1 MENLSPQIPLY
12 LTFDDVLL
20 LPQHSDVLPSSVV
33 TKTNFTK
40 KLSLNLPFISAAMD
54 TVTESVMAIAMAKS
68 GGIGVLHRS
77 LTPEAQADEVRK
89 VKRASSIIIKEPFTV
104 DINTPLSNA
113 KLMMK
118 QNNISGLPVV
128 DEHNALVGILT
139 SRDIKS
145 ATSKSA
151 TVESVMTTNLIT
163 ANEPT
168 SVEAAREL
176 MLQNKIEKLPIL
188 KDGKLY
194 GLMTL
199 RDISQ
204 VDKYPLVN
212 LDEHGHL
219 MVAAA
224 VGTDVTTEKRIAY
237 LVEAGVDAIIIDTAH
252 GHSEKVIDTFKRV
265 RKEYNDLQII
275 VGNIATAAAAKDL
288 IELGV
293 DALKVGI
300 GPGSICTT
308 RIVAGVG
315 APQLSAIQSVY
326 SAAKNSGVPIIAD
339 GGIKNSGDAVKALAA
354 GASSVMLGTMVAGCL
369 ESPGEQIMRDG
380 HLYKSFRGMG
390 SLGAMKRGSRDRYF
404 QDHHDADEELEAKL
418 VPEGVE
424 GMVPFKGDVNSV
436 LYQMAG
442 GLRAGM
448 GYIGA
453 STISQMATQA
463 QFVQVTSAA
472 LRENHPHDV
481 IITQEAPN
489 YSGS

>member
-20 LPQHSDVLPSSVV
+20 LPQHSDVLPSAVV

-40 KLSLNLPFISAAMD
+40 NLTLNLPFISAAMD
-54 TVTESVMAIAMAKS
+54 TVTESAMAIAMAKS

-77 LTPEAQADEVRK
+77 LAPELQADEVRK

-252 GHSEKVIDTFKRV
+252 GHSEKVIETFKRV
-265 RKEYNDLQII
+265 RNEYSDLQII
-275 VGNIATAAAAKDL
+275 VGNIATSAAARDL

>member
-1 MENLSPQIPLY
+1 MQNPNNQLPIY

-20 LPQHSDVLPSSVV
+20 LPQHSDVLPSTVS
-33 TKTNFTK
+33 TKSKFTK
-40 KLSLNLPFISAAMD
+40 KLELNLPFISAAMD
-54 TVTESVMAIAMAKS
+54 TVTESKMAIAMAKA

-77 LTPEAQADEVRK
+77 LEPQEQANEVRK
-89 VKRASSIIIKEPFTV
+89 VKRASSIIIKEPISV
-104 DINTPLSNA
+104 DIHTPLANA
-113 KLMMK
+113 ISLMK
-118 QNNISGLPVV
+118 KNNISGLPVT
-128 DEHNALVGILT
+128 DEHGILVGIIT
-139 SRDIKS
+139 NRDVKS
-145 ATSKSA
+145 STDKSS
-151 TVESVMTTNLIT
+151 TISTTMTTALIT
-163 ANEPT
+163 ANLG
-168 SVEAAREL
+168 VEVETARDL
-176 MLQNKIEKLPIL
+176 MLANKIEKLPIVS
-188 KDGKLY
+188 DGKLV

-199 RDISQ
+199 KDISQ

-212 LDEHGHL
+212 VDHQGHL
-219 MVAAA
+219 KVAAA
-224 VGTDVTTEKRIAY
+224 VGTDVTTEKRVSF

-252 GHSEKVIDTFKRV
+252 GHSQKVLDTYKML
-265 RKEYNDLQII
+265 RKDYSDLQIV
-275 VGNIATAAAAKDL
+275 VGNIATGQAAKDL
-288 IELGV
+288 IDLGV

-315 APQLSAIQSVY
+315 APQLSAIQNVY
-326 SAAKNSGVPIIAD
+326 SVSKNTGVPIIAD

-404 QDHHDADEELEAKL
+404 QDHHEYDEELESKL

-424 GMVPFKGDVNSV
+424 GMVPFKGEVNSV

-453 STISQMATQA
+453 SSVEQMADQA
-463 QFVQVTSAA
+463 HFVQVTANA

-481 IITQEAPN
+481 IITHESPN

>member
-1 MENLSPQIPLY
+1 MENPSTQIPLY

-20 LPQHSDVLPSSVV
+20 LPQHSNVLPSAVS

-40 KLSLNLPFISAAMD
+40 DLSLNLPFISAAMD
-54 TVTESVMAIAMAKS
+54 TVTESAMAIAMAKS

-89 VKRASSIIIKEPFTV
+89 VKRASSIIIREPFTV

-113 KLMMK
+113 KSIMK

-128 DEHNALVGILT
+128 DEHNSLVGILT

-145 ATSKSA
+145 ATSKTSS
-151 TVESVMTTNLIT
+151 VKSVMTTNLIT
-163 ANEPT
+163 ATEPIA
-168 SVEAAREL
+168 VEAAREL

-199 RDISQ
+199 RDISR

-212 LDEHGHL
+212 LDDQGHL

-224 VGTDVTTEKRIAY
+224 VGTDISTEKRIAF

-252 GHSEKVIDTFKRV
+252 GHSEKVIDTFRRV
-265 RKEYNDLQII
+265 RKDYSDLQII
-275 VGNIATAAAAKDL
+275 VGNIATASAAQDL

-315 APQLSAIQSVY
+315 APQLSAIQNVF

-369 ESPGEQIMRDG
+369 ESPGEQIIRDG

-404 QDHHDADEELEAKL
+404 QDHHDVDEELEAKL

-424 GMVPFKGDVNSV
+424 GMVPFKGEVNSV
-436 LYQMAG
+436 LYQMTG

-453 STISQMATQA
+453 STISTMASQA